1 MHDLLSFIRDVPD
14 YPRRGVL
21 FKDIT
26 PLLGDA
32 EALLRAVELMAEPYR
47 GRGVE
52 IVAGAESRGFIFGTA
67 IALALRC
74 GFAPIRKAGKL
85 PRKVHEISYHL
96 EYGEDTIAMHVD
108 AVMPGQKV
116 LLVDDVVATGGT
128 LRACCDLVE
137 KLQGELVGISV
148 LMELT
153 ALGGRS
159 RLKNPDLVRA
169 VLKV

>member
-14 YPRRGVL
+14 YPKRGIL

-32 EALLRAVELMAEPYR
+32 GALMRAVELMAEPYR
-47 GRGVE
+47 GWGVQ

-67 IALALRC
+67 IALALKC

-85 PRKVHEISYHL
+85 PRAVHEISYNL
-96 EYGEDTIAMHVD
+96 EYGTDTIAMHID
-108 AVMPGQKV
+108 AVRPGQKV

-137 KLQGELVGISV
+137 KLQGDLVGISV
-148 LMELT
+148 LLELT
-153 ALGGRS
+153 ALNGRS
-159 RLKNPDLVRA
+159 RLKNPDLLRA